1 MRADILQRLAS
12 GEVLIADGATGT
24 MLVEAGLP
32 TGMPGEAWVLERP
45 EEIMKLHRAYVEAGS
60 QIVLTTTFG
69 GTRTR
74 LKAAG
79 LDPST
84 GSGHRVQVAEIN
96 RRAAELARQV
106 VGVDLYVA
114 GDIGPTG
121 ELMAPLGPLTYEAA
135 VELFAEQ
142 AQALAAGGADCIY
155 IETMSDL
162 NEAKAAVE
170 GARQG
175 CDLPVFCTFSFDT
188 HGRTSMG
195 VSPTQAAQAMAALGV
210 PAIGANC
217 GHAPEEVL
225 DILPQMRQAA
235 LDLDA
240 EAIAEATAEATA
252 LIAKPNAGLPHLV
265 NRQVVYDATP
275 ERMAELACRYVEL
288 GARIVGTCCGSSP
301 AHIAAIAAAI
311 HEGGQ
316 ST

>member
-1 MRADILQRLAS
+1 MRIPILERLAS

-24 MLVEAGLP
+24 MLLEAGLP
-32 TGMPGEAWVLERP
+32 TGTPGEAWILERP

-60 QIVLTTTFG
+60 QIILTTTFG
-69 GTRTR
+69 GTRAR

-79 LDPST
+79 LEV
-84 GSGHRVQVAEIN
+84 RVAEIN

-106 VGVDLYVA
+106 VGDDLYVG

-121 ELMAPLGPLTYEAA
+121 EMMVPLGPLTYETA

-155 IETMSDL
+155 IETMSNL

-170 GARQG
+170 GAQQG

-188 HGRTSMG
+188 HGRTNMG
-195 VSPTQAAQAMAALGV
+195 VSPAQAAQAMAALGV
-210 PAIGANC
+210 SAIGANC

-225 DILPQMRQAA
+225 DILPQMREAA
-235 LDLDA
+235 PDA
-240 EAIAEATAEATA
+240 EAIV
-252 LIAKPNAGLPHLV
+252 LIAKPNAGLPRMV
-265 NRQVVYDATP
+265 KRQVVYDATP

-288 GARIVGTCCGSSP
+288 GSRIVGACCGSSP
-301 AHIAAIAAAI
+301 AHIAAMREAVRC
-311 HEGGQ
+311 E
-316 ST
+316 T

>member
-1 MRADILQRLAS
+1 MRLPILERLAS

-24 MLVEAGLP
+24 MLLEAGLP
-32 TGMPGEAWVLERP
+32 TGTPGEAWVLEWP
-45 EEIMKLHRAYVEAGS
+45 EVIMKLHRAYVEAGS
-60 QIVLTTTFG
+60 QIILTCTFG
-69 GTRTR
+69 GTRAR

-79 LDPST
+79 LE
-84 GSGHRVQVAEIN
+84 VQVAEIN
-96 RRAAELARQV
+96 CRAAELARQV
-106 VGVDLYVA
+106 AGADRYVG

-121 ELMAPLGPLTYEAA
+121 ELMVPLGPLTYEAA

-210 PAIGANC
+210 PATGANC

-235 LDLDA
+235 PDA
-240 EAIAEATAEATA
+240 EAIA
-252 LIAKPNAGLPHLV
+252 LIAKPNAGLPRLV
-265 NRQVVYDATP
+265 KRQVVYDATP
-275 ERMAELACRYVEL
+275 ERMAELARRYVEL
-288 GARIVGTCCGSSP
+288 GACIVGACCGSSP